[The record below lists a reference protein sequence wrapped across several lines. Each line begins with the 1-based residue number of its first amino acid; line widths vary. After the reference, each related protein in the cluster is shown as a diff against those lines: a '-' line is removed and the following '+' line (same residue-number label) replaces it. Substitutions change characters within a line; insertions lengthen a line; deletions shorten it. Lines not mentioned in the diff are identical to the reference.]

1 MSFFVGIF
9 AFVLRLKNNTKSQ
22 SQIGYSVIIDPSD
35 KSAFIYSLST
45 STNVIGIIAESVPYR
60 SDCNIITAGEGSVYI
75 SGSCTKGDAIRA
87 RKSTD
92 KISNGQV
99 LKVQSADTSYVQI
112 GTALESGKGL
122 VKCLIGIF
130 YFGGG
135 TGIQGIQGVQGT
147 QGISIQGVQGPQ
159 GLSGSM
165 GIPGEILLASEYN
178 KDAVGGILLCSQY
191 NP

>member
-9 AFVLRLKNNTKSQ
+9 ALVLRLKNNTKSQ

-60 SDCNIITAGEGSVYI
+60 SDCNIITSGEGSVYI
-75 SGSCTKGDAIRA
+75 SGGCTKGDTIRA

-92 KISNGQV
+92 NISNGQA
-99 LKVQSADTSYVQI
+99 LKVQSADNSYVQI

-135 TGIQGIQGVQGT
+135 GGTGIQGVQGIQGGQGIGTQGIQGIQG
-147 QGISIQGVQGPQ
+147 GI
-159 GLSGSM
+159 
-165 GIPGEILLASEYN
+165 GIPGDILLASQYD
-178 KDAVGGILLCSQY
+178 KDAVEGILISSQY